1 MDPWEN
7 ATIFVEL
14 ALSIDQHFPGYVD
27 AYYGPQEIS
36 QALDRRGKIPL
47 KELEQI
53 ASDLANS
60 IAQDSSLVAAR
71 KEYLKGEVEAM
82 RTTLR
87 LLQGEA
93 LGFVEEVQ
101 SIYGITPVWTE
112 ETVFEEAQKLL
123 DELIPGSGPL
133 ADRMQTFR
141 EQFQISAEIAV
152 PIINR
157 LADDLRARTRGRF
170 SLPANESCDFE
181 FVTDKPWAAYNWY
194 LGNYKSRIDFN
205 LDLPIRAYG
214 LPYLITHEAYPGHH
228 TEHSIKEQKY
238 YREAGLLEHAIL
250 LNNTPATVISEG
262 IAECGI
268 ELIFSPEE
276 LVDVHQQILEETGLS
291 GYSGRL
297 IYEISQVASR
307 PLGKVSDNKLLLLH
321 VNGASDEEVISY
333 GKRYGL
339 TSEEQG
345 KKHLQFAKDP
355 MWRSYGFNYTLG
367 YELISR
373 LLATARDRDQMFARL
388 LSEPMTPAQ
397 VQRLGSQ

>member
-1 MDPWEN
+1 MHHWEN
-7 ATIFVEL
+7 APIFVEL
-14 ALSIDQHFPGYVD
+14 ALSIDKHFPGYVD

-36 QALDRRGKIPL
+36 RALDRRGKIPL
-47 KELEQI
+47 KELDQI

-60 IAQDSSLVAAR
+60 IAQDSFLVAAR

-112 ETVFEEAQKLL
+112 EAVFEEAHKVL
-123 DELIPGSGPL
+123 DELIPGSGSL

-141 EQFQISAEIAV
+141 EQFQVSLEIAA
-152 PIINR
+152 PLLNR

-170 SLPANESCDFE
+170 SLPADESCEFE
-181 FVTDKPWAAYNWY
+181 FVTDQPWAAYNWY

-205 LDLPIRAYG
+205 LDLPMRAYA
-214 LPYLITHEAYPGHH
+214 LPYFIAHEAYPGHH
-228 TEHSIKEQKY
+228 TEHSIKELRH
-238 YREAGLLEHAIL
+238 YREEDLLEHSIL
-250 LNNTPATVISEG
+250 LSNAPSAVISEG

-297 IYEISQVASR
+297 IYEIIHVASR
-307 PLGKVSDNKLLLLH
+307 PLGKVGGNKLLLLH

-345 KKHLQFAKDP
+345 IKHLQFAKDP

-367 YELISR
+367 YELISG
-373 LLATARDRDQMFARL
+373 LLATAADRDQMFAHL
-388 LSEPMTPAQ
+388 LREPITPAQ
-397 VQRLGSQ
+397 VQRLVSQ